1 MRLTKLPLAL
11 AAPALAVMVG
21 GACGKADN
29 DHPPSVVEFPHAFPE
44 APRALTTRQ
53 APAWT
58 SGHGLAAT
66 DQWLYVTD
74 RDNKSLVRMNRK
86 TLEVERTLPLGARP
100 EQVVVAPD
108 GAALVTIRGSGE
120 VARVVDM
127 TIEKRIDLGVETHGI
142 ALSSDGQT
150 AYVTVPSAN
159 ELVVLDPATLD
170 ELDRVATLDMPRGVA
185 VSDAGLTGPAHLL
198 VVHEHVESVQLTIDP
213 DGLIDELQAFPVTLR
228 RGNPADLFTQ
238 SRLAG
243 LKTTRALAAV
253 TNPENGTIYTAHV
266 VAAPGTETDFMN
278 SEVAPTP
285 DGGEVV
291 TPDGGGGYGSTA
303 VPGAVVSLPTRPVE
317 VTVTGSV
324 FGGGTFQES
333 ELPVKDPATGENML
347 ALVDQPS
354 DLAHHPTHTLLF
366 MTGYGTDNVL
376 VMSTS
381 ESDPMRSP
389 IGVIAV
395 GHAPR
400 AIAFSPDGK
409 VAYVLNEHQLTVSE
423 IDLAPFLSMKTF
435 PNPGR
440 IDGSSGMSPSTNQA
454 GSAAFF
460 DGDAASPR
468 DSEFF
473 FAGGDPS
480 FDSPRVDPIRVQ
492 SSRAKAYG
500 VDPFTPEMR
509 RGARVYTFARNENM
523 SHAGQ
528 FACASC
534 HLEGREDKL
543 VWFIPDGP
551 RQTPALAGRLLGT
564 APFNW
569 NGTKDGLQDNMVQT
583 VERMGGQGLTKQ
595 ELNDLEQ
602 FLLHGLEVPPN
613 PYLAKNGELNAQ
625 QEWGRQIFN
634 SKEAGCGTCHRPDQN
649 FTDGFLHDV
658 GTVNQLEVARFEVER
673 AIDPETP
680 APGRLNT
687 PTLKGLYYTAP
698 YLHDGSA
705 ATLKDVLDRTAT
717 TMGRTDHLSFEE
729 KEALIAY
736 LKTL

>member
-1 MRLTKLPLAL
+1 MRLTYLPLAL

-21 GACGKADN
+21 GACGKDDN

-44 APRALTTRQ
+44 APRALSTNL

-58 SGHGLAAT
+58 SGRGIAASAE
-66 DQWLYVTD
+66 WLYVTD
-74 RDNKSLVRMNRK
+74 RDNKALVRMHRQ
-86 TLEVERTLPLGARP
+86 TLEVERTLSLGARP
-100 EQVVVAPD
+100 EQVIVAPD
-108 GAALVTIRGSGE
+108 GAALVTVRGSGE
-120 VARVVDM
+120 VIRLVDM
-127 TIEKRIDLGVETHGI
+127 TITQRVDLGVETHGI

-159 ELVVLDPATLD
+159 ELAILDASTLE
-170 ELDRVATLDMPRGVA
+170 ELDRVETLDMPRGVA
-185 VSDAGLTGPAHLL
+185 VSDAGIMGPPHVTVA
-198 VVHEHVESVQLTIDP
+198 HEHLEAVQFGIDS
-213 DGLIDELQAFPVTLR
+213 DGLIDDLQQFPVTLR

-238 SRLAG
+238 SRLHG
-243 LKTTRALAAV
+243 LKSTRALAVV
-253 TNPENGTIYTAHV
+253 TNPENGTVYTAHV
-266 VAAPGTETDFMN
+266 VASPGTETDFMN
-278 SEVAPTP
+278 SEVAPSP
-285 DGGEVV
+285 DGGVV
-291 TPDGGGGYGSTA
+291 PDDGGGGGYGSTA

-317 VTVTGSV
+317 VSVTGSV
-324 FGGGTFQES
+324 FGGGTFLES

-366 MTGYGTDNVL
+366 MVGYGTDNVL

-389 IGVIAV
+389 VGVISV
-395 GHAPR
+395 GRAPR
-400 AIAFSPDGK
+400 AITFSPDGK
-409 VAYVLNEHQLTVSE
+409 LAYVLNEHELTVSE
-423 IDLAPFLSMKTF
+423 IDLAPFLNMKSF

-440 IDGSSGMSPSTNQA
+440 IDGSSGANAAPTQA

-460 DGDAASPR
+460 EGDAAAPR
-468 DSEFF
+468 DGSFF
-473 FAGGDPS
+473 VGGDPS
-480 FDSPRVDPIRVQ
+480 FDSPRVDPIRVT
-492 SSRAKAYG
+492 SSKAKAYG
-500 VDPFTPEMR
+500 IDPFTPEMR

-523 SHAGQ
+523 SHGGQ

-551 RQTPALAGRLLGT
+551 RQTPALSGRLLGT

-583 VERMGGQGLTKQ
+583 VERMGGKGLTKQ
-595 ELNDLEQ
+595 ELADLEQ
-602 FLLHGLEVPPN
+602 FLLHGLEAPAN
-613 PYLAKNGELNAQ
+613 PYLAKNGELTMQ

-649 FTDGFLHDV
+649 FTDGFTHDV

-673 AIDPETP
+673 AIDPNTP
-680 APGRLNT
+680 PPGRLNT

-705 ATLKDVLDRTAT
+705 ADLMEVLKRTAT
-717 TMGRTDHLSFEE
+717 TMGRTDHLTLEE
-729 KEALIAY
+729 KEALVAY